1 MQVAATNKS
10 LEEIKR
16 DLDNYVGR
24 RVRLRANRGRRRYIE
39 AEGIL
44 EKTYPHVFVVRLDK
58 RGTVS
63 RMAYSY
69 ADVLTSTVE
78 VTVDDKQIGVANL

>member
-1 MQVAATNKS
+1 MQVAANPKT

-16 DLDNYVGR
+16 DLENYVGR

-39 AEGIL
+39 EEGIL
-44 EKTYPHVFVVRLDK
+44 EKTYPRVFVIRVDK
-58 RGTVS
+58 RGTVN
-63 RMAYSY
+63 RMSYSY

-78 VTVDDKQIGVANL
+78 VSVDDKQIGVANF